1 MRQAGLPGRR
11 PTPSQALPVCRPGQ
25 AGDAMNHEDQ
35 YGDRVVRVWAQVG
48 QQSRGA
54 PVSVAHVCAAA
65 VAGIGVDG
73 AGVTV
78 MTSPTVRDTV
88 HATDRVAGELEE
100 WQLTYGQGPCL
111 DAFTGG
117 GPVLVADLHSAESAA
132 RWPVFTP
139 AALDSG
145 AHAVF
150 ALPLQVG
157 AIRVGV
163 LDLYRTTPG
172 RLSPHELADAL
183 AFADTAGMLLLDTA
197 AGAQPDTADLA
208 WQRDDPTAHQ
218 AQVHQATGMILA
230 QLGISATAAFARLRA
245 YAYAHDRRLGD
256 VARDIVERRLRLSPD
271 PPPGG
276 PDDQ

>member
-1 MRQAGLPGRR
+1 MNDDGRH
-11 PTPSQALPVCRPGQ
+11 
-25 AGDAMNHEDQ
+25 D
-35 YGDRVVRVWAQVG
+35 DRVVRVWAQVG
-48 QQSRGA
+48 RQSQGA

-65 VAGIGVDG
+65 VAGTGVDG

-78 MTSPTVRDTV
+78 MTSPTVLDTV
-88 HATDRVAGELEE
+88 HATDRVAGDLEE
-100 WQLTYGQGPCL
+100 WQLTFGQGPCL

-117 GPVLVADLHSAESAA
+117 GPVLVGDLDSAESAA

-145 AHAVF
+145 ARAVF

-163 LDLYRTTPG
+163 LDLYRSRPG
-172 RLSPHELADAL
+172 GLSTHELADAL
-183 AFADTAGMLLLDTA
+183 AFADTAGMLLLDAA
-197 AGAQPDTADLA
+197 AGTQPDTADLA

-218 AQVHQATGMILA
+218 AEVHQATGMILV
-230 QLGISATAAFARLRA
+230 QLGVSAEAAFARLRA

-256 VARDIVERRLRLSPD
+256 VARDVVARRLRFTPD
-271 PPPGG
+271 PVPPAPAPGG
-276 PDDQ
+276 TGDR

>member
-1 MRQAGLPGRR
+1 MRR
-11 PTPSQALPVCRPGQ
+11 PGLLAGDRPSWTLPVCGPGP
-25 AGDAMNHEDQ
+25 AGDVVND
-35 YGDRVVRVWAQVG
+35 GGRVVRVWAQVA

-65 VAGIGVDG
+65 VAGTGADG

-78 MTSPTVRDTV
+78 MASPTVSDTV

-100 WQLTYGQGPCL
+100 WQLTFGQGPCV
-111 DAFTGG
+111 DAFAGG
-117 GPVLVADLHSAESAA
+117 GPVLVGDLGSPESAA

-145 AHAVF
+145 ARAVF

-163 LDLYRTTPG
+163 LDLYRTRAG
-172 RLSPHELADAL
+172 GLSPHELADAL

-197 AGAQPDTADLA
+197 AGTQPDTADLA
-208 WQRDDPTAHQ
+208 WQRDDPTAHH
-218 AQVHQATGMILA
+218 AQVHQATGMILV
-230 QLGISATAAFARLRA
+230 QLAISAEAAFARLRA

-256 VARDIVERRLRLSPD
+256 VARDVVERRLRFAPD
-271 PPPGG
+271 PPGGG
-276 PDDQ
+276 PDDR